1 MSKYVNAKQVLPE
14 SLVQEIQKY
23 VQGTHVYIPSAERK
37 LWGTESGIREELDQR
52 NMEILMQFRNGYDV
66 PKLAEL
72 YCLNEERIKAIVYG
86 YGGMK

>member
-23 VQGTHVYIPSAERK
+23 VQGTHLYIPSIERK
-37 LWGTESGIREELDQR
+37 SWGTDSGMREELDQR
-52 NMEILMQFRNGYDV
+52 NMEILIQFSNGYDV

-72 YCLNEERIKAIVYG
+72 YCLSEERIKAIVYG
-86 YGGMK
+86 YGGIR